1 MEPAEYEA
9 PVNKYQRK
17 IPANAEGMSD
27 VYDVLHAFG
36 VQSHAV
42 KKVLMPGQRGE
53 KDYAQDLSEAVQA
66 INRELERPCPPTTPP
81 TL

>member
-1 MEPAEYEA
+1 MESADHEE

-42 KKVLMPGQRGE
+42 GHAVKKLLMPGQCGA
-53 KDYAQDLSEAVQA
+53 KDYEQDLREAVQA
-66 INRELERPCPPTTPP
+66 INRELERQ
-81 TL
+81 